1 MTAAV
6 HDLVLADGRSLRVHD
21 SGSAGPVAFTVLWHH
36 GSPQTGEPLEPLVR
50 AATARG
56 IRLISYARPG
66 YGGSSPHP
74 GRTVADAADDVA
86 QLAAALGDT
95 HLGLLAASGGGPH
108 ALACAALL
116 PHLVP
121 ATAVMAGIAPYAA
134 HGDGLDWFDGMA
146 GGGSALRTAIR
157 GRDAR
162 QRFEETAEFDRSSFT
177 ARDFEALEGR
187 WASLGDDVG
196 RSVAAGGQVGLID
209 DDVAFVAPWGFDLD
223 DIASPVLLAQGG
235 ADRVVPPA
243 HARWMLDRLPHGELW
258 TRPRDGH
265 VAVLDAAPVALD
277 WLAQHAWR

>member
-74 GRTVADAADDVA
+74 GRTVADAANDVA

-121 ATAVMAGIAPYAA
+121 ATAVIAGIAPYAA

-146 GGGSALRTAIR
+146 GGGAGLRAASM
-157 GRDAR
+157 AR
-162 QRFEETAEFDRSSFT
+162 AVGAPPLTTLRRSSHW
-177 ARDFEALEGR
+177 RCR
-187 WASLGDDVG
+187 
-196 RSVAAGGQVGLID
+196 
-209 DDVAFVAPWGFDLD
+209 
-223 DIASPVLLAQGG
+223 
-235 ADRVVPPA
+235 
-243 HARWMLDRLPHGELW
+243 
-258 TRPRDGH
+258 RPRTSS
-265 VAVLDAAPVALD
+265 AARNACPAC
-277 WLAQHAWR
+277 AAHGPKSPSA